1 MKTDKSEILWAIAC
15 VIAFAYIGI
24 LLAWRG

>member
-1 MKTDKSEILWAIAC
+1 MKTDKKEIFWAIAC
-15 VIAFAYIGI
+15 VLVFAFIGI